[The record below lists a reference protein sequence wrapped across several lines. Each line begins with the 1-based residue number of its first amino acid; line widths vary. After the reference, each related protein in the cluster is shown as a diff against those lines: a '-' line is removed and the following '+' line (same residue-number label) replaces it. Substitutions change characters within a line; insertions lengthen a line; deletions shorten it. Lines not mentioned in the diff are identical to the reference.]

1 MALNKVNIEVLDEV
15 RVKNEPISY
24 SQSISQNKQEN
35 RVKKEPIDQ
44 EVKSEKEEKFSAT
57 EEFTNKTS
65 IAFLNDETNKTASQK
80 SK

>member
-15 RVKNEPISY
+15 RVKNETFCY

-57 EEFTNKTS
+57 EEFTYKTS
-65 IAFLNDETNKTASQK
+65 IAFLNDETNKLPK